1 MTVTTLEDYRIRH
14 ADSDKIGS
22 VVMISGRQTLI
33 PLDQIHAD
41 LTAEGLGHLAPKPTA
56 VSDLWRK
63 ATSAAARKGVEI
75 GGKRLNILIRKLK
88 DDETEIIR
96 SVVLETVDEAG
107 KVLAYEESAHIVFNK
122 ETEKMRVKRLV
133 DVGGV
138 ADDVIQELRDS
149 FDARLRGG
157 DVMVDQRKKRVSVP
171 GYTKDQDDLRS
182 LITDVVKGLSAVPL
196 RETGGVYFVPKA
208 HADKLA
214 AIERVAAKWQGAQ
227 CHSLPLIE
235 DDPTDPNKQKG
246 LVAGGVTAS
255 VVVDVDALLADIRET
270 RNKANGG
277 KLPDRKA
284 ATFVRKSK
292 EIRARIQEYQE
303 LLEDGLE
310 DASDRLRVLEATM
323 TAIVLGAAA

>member
-1 MTVTTLEDYRIRH
+1 MTVTTLDEYRNRA
-14 ADSDKIGS
+14 ADADKIGS

-33 PLDQIHAD
+33 PLDKVRAD
-41 LTAEGLGHLAPKPTA
+41 LEAEGLGDLAPKPTA

-63 ATSAAARKGVEI
+63 ATSAAARKGVEM
-75 GGKRLNILIRKLK
+75 GGKRINILIRKLK

-96 SVVLETVDEAG
+96 SVVIETCDEAG
-107 KVLAYEESAHIVFNK
+107 KVLHYEESAHIIFNK
-122 ETEKMRVKRLV
+122 ETEKMRVRRLV

-149 FDARLRGG
+149 FAARLVGG
-157 DVMVDQRKKRVSVP
+157 DVTVPDRKRTKVVP

-182 LITDVVKGLSAVPL
+182 LITVAVKGLSAVPL

-235 DDPTDPNKQKG
+235 DDPENPDKQKG
-246 LVAGGVTAS
+246 LVASGVTAS
-255 VVVDVDALLADIRET
+255 VLVDVDALLADLRET

-284 ATFVRKSK
+284 ATFIRTAK
-292 EIRARIQEYQE
+292 EIRARVTEYQD
-303 LLEDGLE
+303 LLEDGLD
-310 DASDRLRVLEATM
+310 DALTRLQVLEAAM
-323 TAIVLGAAA
+323 SAVALGAAA